1 MVLDEEEKKRE
12 ARPANSEDRLNGK
25 IEAQEEDGSR
35 IELLQ
40 WYLKMAL
47 EGEEDPKIKK

>member
-1 MVLDEEEKKRE
+1 MV
-12 ARPANSEDRLNGK
+12 PPSISEDPPAEK
-25 IEAQEEDGSR
+25 IESQEEDERR

-47 EGEEDPKIKK
+47 EGEDDPKIKK

>member
-1 MVLDEEEKKRE
+1 MVLNEEEERRK
-12 ARPANSEDRLNGK
+12 ALSANSEGLINGK
-25 IEAQEEDGSR
+25 EEAQEEDESR

-47 EGEEDPKIKK
+47 EGEDDPKIKK

>member
-25 IEAQEEDGSR
+25 IEAQEEDVSR

-40 WYLKMAL
+40 WYLKMIL
-47 EGEEDPKIKK
+47 DSEEAPKIKK